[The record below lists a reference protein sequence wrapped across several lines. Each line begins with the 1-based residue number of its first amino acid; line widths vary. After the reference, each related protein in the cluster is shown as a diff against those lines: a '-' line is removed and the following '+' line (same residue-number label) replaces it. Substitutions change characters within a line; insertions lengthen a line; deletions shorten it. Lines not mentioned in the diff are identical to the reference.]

1 MALAAHSRRCAGGL
15 FHVKLGCFS
24 AGMLVAKMAERDMK
38 QRDGAQT
45 ESENRMHLVRRA
57 ILTGLACLSFGFY
70 SSATESIAQAADG
83 AVVAQTENVDEQPA
97 PATDGFGR
105 TQFILSGDP
114 IVPPRAYSKGTD
126 LPRAQDY
133 DANESGTIYDI
144 LFIGIEKT
152 KCSSKFAAIPATT
165 CSTQRAGRQWN
176 SLSPSQVLR
185 SVILPSRSRK

>member
-1 MALAAHSRRCAGGL
+1 
-15 FHVKLGCFS
+15 
-24 AGMLVAKMAERDMK
+24 MLVAKMAERDMK

-57 ILTGLACLSFGFY
+57 ILTGLASLSFGFY
-70 SSATESIAQAADG
+70 SSATESFAQAADG
-83 AVVAQTENVDEQPA
+83 AVVAQTENVSERPA
-97 PATDGFGR
+97 PATDSFGR

-144 LFIGIEKT
+144 LFIGIEKDKMQFEIRGYSGHDLQHPASGQT
-152 KCSSKFAAIPATT
+152 MEFPFAQSSIEIRDLTIKIEEVTP
-165 CSTQRAGRQWN
+165 G
-176 SLSPSQVLR
+176 SLTYKVQPL
-185 SVILPSRSRK
+185 K